1 MGTTEYLENAEL
13 QSVIAPALRYS
24 HHSTV
29 MKAGISIGSNL
40 GNRLENL
47 SQACDLLCELST
59 DSRAVAASV
68 YETEPVGCAPGTPS
82 FFNTVVEIETDLPPL
97 DLLEQLQQFEEA
109 LGRPREHGHN
119 ASRTIDLDLLYCGD
133 VVMNEPTL
141 TLPHPRLHERRFVLQ
156 PLAEIRPDLV
166 IPGLGKTAA
175 QLLAALGESQ
185 PTKLAA
191 KGW

>member
-1 MGTTEYLENAEL
+1 
-13 QSVIAPALRYS
+13 
-24 HHSTV
+24 
-29 MKAGISIGSNL
+29 MKAGVSIGSNL

-47 SQACDLLCELST
+47 SQACDLLCELSS
-59 DSRAVAASV
+59 DGKVVAASI
-68 YETEPVGCAPGTPS
+68 YETEPVGCVLGTPA
-82 FFNTVVEIETDLPPL
+82 FLNTVAEIETSLAPPQ
-97 DLLEQLQQFEEA
+97 LLEQFQQFEEA
-109 LGRPREHGHN
+109 LGRPKEHGHN
-119 ASRTIDLDLLYCGD
+119 TPRVIDLDLLYCGD
-133 VVMNEPTL
+133 MVMKEPAL

-185 PTKLAA
+185 PVKLIA

>member
-1 MGTTEYLENAEL
+1 
-13 QSVIAPALRYS
+13 
-24 HHSTV
+24 
-29 MKAGISIGSNL
+29 MKVGVSIGSNL

-59 DSRAVAASV
+59 DNRAVAASV

-82 FFNTVVEIETDLPPL
+82 FLNTVVEIETDLPPL
-97 DLLEQLQQFEEA
+97 RLLELFQQFEVA
-109 LGRPREHGHN
+109 LGRPKEHGHN
-119 ASRTIDLDLLYCGD
+119 EPRAIDLDLLYCGD

-141 TLPHPRLHERRFVLQ
+141 TLPHPRLHKRRFVLE

-166 IPGLGKTAA
+166 IPSLGKTAA
-175 QLLAALGESQ
+175 QLLAALDKSQ

>member
-1 MGTTEYLENAEL
+1 
-13 QSVIAPALRYS
+13 
-24 HHSTV
+24 
-29 MKAGISIGSNL
+29 MKAGVSIGSNL

-59 DSRAVAASV
+59 DNRALAASV

-82 FFNTVVEIETDLPPL
+82 FLNTVVEIETNLPPL
-97 DLLEQLQQFEEA
+97 DLLAQLQQFEEA
-109 LGRPREHGHN
+109 LGRPKEHGHN
-119 ASRTIDLDLLYCGD
+119 EPRTIDLDLLYCGD
-133 VVMNEPTL
+133 AVMKEPAL

-156 PLAEIRPDLV
+156 PLAEIRPDLI

-175 QLLAALGESQ
+175 QLLAALGDAQ
-185 PTKLAA
+185 PVRLAA